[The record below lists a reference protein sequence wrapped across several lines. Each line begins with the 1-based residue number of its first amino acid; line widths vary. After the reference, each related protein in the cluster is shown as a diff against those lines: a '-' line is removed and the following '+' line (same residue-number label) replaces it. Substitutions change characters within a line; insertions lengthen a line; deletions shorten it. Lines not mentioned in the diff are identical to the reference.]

1 MIDFSNFHIIIDTR
15 EQHPWSFDHM
25 EKSISKLDT
34 GDYSLKGLENLFCI
48 ERKGS
53 VSEFAN
59 NITEKRFKDVVER
72 MNKIP
77 HAFLLFEFSF
87 EDVLIYPV
95 GSNVPKRMWDKLK
108 ISPKFI
114 LKHIVELQIKNNI
127 KVVFCGDASNAEKMA
142 ISIMRKIYEYY
153 GQPKADI

>member
-15 EQHPWSFDHM
+15 EQHPWIFEHM
-25 EKSISKLDT
+25 EKSVSKLDT

-72 MNKIP
+72 ISKIP
-77 HAFLLFEFSF
+77 HSFLLLEFNLD
-87 EDVLIYPV
+87 DVLQYPV
-95 GSNVPKRMWDKLK
+95 GSNVPKKIWDKLK

-114 LKHIVELQIKNNI
+114 LKHLIELQILYNI
-127 KVVFCGDASNAEKMA
+127 KIVFCGDPSNAEKMA

-153 GQPKADI
+153 GQPKTNF